1 MTEKDYNSQQRKS
14 KTMKKQEFVNPKI
27 ESALSKKEEIKK
39 NETIKENDSKE
50 ENKENKIVQEEN
62 LKKEVKEDKKE
73 EKIENKKDKQKKEIP
88 KKEEAVINAKSLPLS
103 TKDCASICRF
113 INHKSIDKSIEDL
126 EDVLNFKR
134 VIPMKKGFPHKKGK
148 GVMAGKYHTKSVIQ
162 FIKMLKELKA
172 NSNVN
177 GLENPIIIEAIANRA
192 SMPYGRFGRIRRK
205 RTHIKIK
212 SRDKTKINKKDTKK
226 E

>member
-14 KTMKKQEFVNPKI
+14 KTMKKQEVVSSKV
-27 ESALSKKEEIKK
+27 ESALVKKEEIKK
-39 NETIKENDSKE
+39 NEIVQENNSKEEIKENS
-50 ENKENKIVQEEN
+50 
-62 LKKEVKEDKKE
+62 KKE
-73 EKIENKKDKQKKEIP
+73 EKVEDKKNKQKKEIP